1 MTKSTEKQ
9 RQYMVA
15 VCDIL
20 GFSAH
25 LQKNSVG
32 DVVNQSLGWL
42 RRSLYFALHKKQFP
56 EEIPNKVEF
65 WATSMLGLPGF
76 PIRFFS
82 IRAPIRGS
90 QFSS

>member
-1 MTKSTEKQ
+1 MTKFTEKQ

-25 LQKNSVG
+25 LQKNPVG

-56 EEIPNKVEF
+56 QEIPNKAEF
-65 WATSMLGLPGF
+65 LGNECWRCLVF
-76 PIRFFS
+76 RYVFS
-82 IRAPIRGS
+82 LYALR
-90 QFSS
+90 